1 MLTNIVDYLN
11 SKIFFPWVIVT
22 PLLYSVGNAA
32 EEVYFGHLKARRENR
47 RLILVRPYYIPS
59 LLGYRLCNE
68 ELFDLDS
75 EYCQFHRNGIIVH
88 FFRTV
93 LTVLFIPLRLLSLL
107 LRKTTGFNLKEKYNF
122 PRMGFAS
129 IWQEKYT
136 QVFSWKTVEILSW
149 ESQFSTFLDIRLR
162 PARNEQA
169 TKVFKQM
176 GLTDS
181 DWFVCLHVRE
191 GGFFNDAD
199 KRPYRNSDI
208 MGYLSAIEEITSRGG
223 WVIRM
228 GDDSMKRLPEMERVI
243 DYPFSKYKSAL
254 MDLYLI
260 KNCKFYLGCQ
270 SGILDVAFM
279 FQKPVVMVNMY
290 NLTFGY
296 PMKRGDVG
304 IIKHF
309 YSKSKKRYLS
319 SKELFSGGWEVQ
331 NTEGYLEHEYILKE
345 NLPEE
350 IKELVIEYL
359 DGKTISHEQIQIE
372 ANQIRVTQA
381 KKSFKD
387 HDASQG
393 NITALPV
400 AEQFRYASRLE
411 TVKGCLG
418 LGYLKKTWDY
428 HYLNI
433 KANDPAQKNNDN
445 IGIRV
450 AFD

>member
-1 MLTNIVDYLN
+1 MLTRIVDGLN
-11 SKIFFPWVIVT
+11 SKKDFPWVIVT
-22 PLLYSVGNAA
+22 PLLYAVGNAA

-47 RLILVRPYYIPS
+47 RLILMRPYYIPF
-59 LLGYRLCNE
+59 LLDYRLCNK

-75 EYCQFHRNGIIVH
+75 EYCQFHGNGIMVH
-88 FFRTV
+88 VFRLL
-93 LTVLFIPLRLLSLL
+93 LTVLFTPSRLLSLFF
-107 LRKTTGFNLKEKYNF
+107 RKTTGFILKEKYNF

-136 QVFSWKTVEILSW
+136 QAFSWETVNALSW
-149 ESQFSTFLDIRLR
+149 ESQFSAFLDIRLR
-162 PARNEQA
+162 PVRNEQA
-169 TKVFKQM
+169 VAAFKQL
-176 GLTDS
+176 GLKDS

-191 GGFFNDAD
+191 SGFRNDAE

-208 MGYLSAIEEITSRGG
+208 MGYLSAIKEITSRGG

-228 GDDSMKRLPEMERVI
+228 GDDSMKKLPEMERVI

-260 KNCKFYLGCQ
+260 KNCRFYLGCQ

-309 YSKSKKRYLS
+309 YSKLKKRYLS
-319 SKELFSGGWEVQ
+319 SKELLSAGWEVQ
-331 NTEGYLEHEYILKE
+331 NTEGFLDHEYILKE

-350 IKELVIEYL
+350 IKQLVIEYL
-359 DGKTISHEQIQIE
+359 DHKTLSHESIQIK
-372 ANQIRVTQA
+372 ANKMRVIQA
-381 KKSFKD
+381 KKSFKKY
-387 HDASQG
+387 DASQES
-393 NITALPV
+393 ITKLPV

-411 TVKGCLG
+411 AVNGCLG
-418 LGYLKKTWDY
+418 LDYLKKTWDH
-428 HYLNI
+428 HYLNN
-433 KANDPAQKNNDN
+433 KGNDPGTKTQ
-445 IGIRV
+445 
-450 AFD
+450 